1 MNWFDPDDEVVI
13 QPQVDRCRFW
23 KRKYG
28 VECITV
34 ARQVLYANNGHGR
47 LFDALCQVLD
57 MHAAPEHDYRTEGYC
72 HYRVSSS
79 KYVTVYRAP
88 EPAPYAAADLEFLLS
103 AGAQQILF
111 VNGAGSLR
119 PDVPVG
125 SILLPGSWSAKKARP
140 FTMCVQTTSSIPTN
154 N

>member
-1 MNWFDPDDEVVI
+1 L
-13 QPQVDRCRFW
+13 CR
-23 KRKYG
+23 
-28 VECITV
+28 
-34 ARQVLYANNGHGR
+34 
-47 LFDALCQVLD
+47 VLD
-57 MHAAPEHDYRTEGYC
+57 MRAAPEHDHRAEGYC
-72 HYRVSSS
+72 HYQVSSS
-79 KYVTVYRAP
+79 EYVTVYRAP
-88 EPAPYAAADLEFLLS
+88 EPAPYAAADLEFLIS